1 MTPVLPLSRAERSR
15 TVMIT
20 NAEKKKT
27 FVYELALLLR
37 DIAIRRS
44 NLLE

>member
-1 MTPVLPLSRAERSR
+1 
-15 TVMIT
+15 MIT
-20 NAEKKKT
+20 NAEKKT